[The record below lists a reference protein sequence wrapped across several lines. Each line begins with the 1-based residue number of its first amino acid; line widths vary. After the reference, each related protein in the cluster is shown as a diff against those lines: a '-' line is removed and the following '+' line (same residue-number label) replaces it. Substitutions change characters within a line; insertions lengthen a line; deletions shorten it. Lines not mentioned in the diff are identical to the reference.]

1 MKFKEEIK
9 LQFPMKNLVNM
20 NVSFVSWNEDVSQL
34 STGSINENEGS
45 KVKNIYVELNAG
57 NIAYLNFFWN

>member
-1 MKFKEEIK
+1 
-9 LQFPMKNLVNM
+9 MKNLVNM

>member
-57 NIAYLNFFWN
+57 NIPYLNFFWN